1 MNKSELKSLIKEEIK
16 KVLKEE
22 QASMNPI
29 QEKLLKDLYVTVK
42 AYLPS
47 LSNEQIV
54 TTISHLSDLYTN

>member
-1 MNKSELKSLIKEEIK
+1 MKHTELKALIKEEIK

-29 QEKLLKDLYVTVK
+29 QEKLLKDLYVTIK
-42 AYLPS
+42 GYLSS